1 MEDRKL
7 EAIENENMETEAC
20 PSYFGSAQDLVDRY
34 THCALCG
41 SHLHFTHLTDF
52 SRNLTQE
59 SAKCP
64 ECGFKA
70 RRVIHRL
77 Q

>member
-1 MEDRKL
+1 MDDQKNDES
-7 EAIENENMETEAC
+7 IELNESLSQFVGTAKEV
-20 PSYFGSAQDLVDRY
+20 VDRY
-34 THCALCG
+34 THCGLCG
-41 SHLHFTHLTDF
+41 ANLHFTHITDF
-52 SRNLTQE
+52 SRCLTQE

-64 ECGFKA
+64 ECGVKV